1 MVAGM
6 RDVDAIVI
14 GSGQGGVPLAAT
26 LAGEGKRVVLF
37 ERGQLGGTCVNSGC
51 TPSKAFLAAA
61 HSAGRARRASALG
74 LHGAVTLDFPAVM
87 DRVRGII
94 ESWNAGV
101 RDRLA
106 RAGVEVIAAEA
117 SFVDA
122 RVVSGDDVTVRAP
135 FVLIDTGALA
145 VIPPI
150 PGLRDG
156 PYLDN
161 VSFFQQRTLPARLA
175 VIGAGYIGLEL
186 GQGMARA
193 GSAVTVI
200 HNLDRVLNG
209 EETDASDA
217 LYASL
222 REDGIEVRFNARIER
237 VERRGATATLV
248 LADGARIDA
257 DAILVAT
264 GRAPQTPALHLERA
278 GIGVDAR
285 GFVVVDEYL
294 ETACPGVYALGDA
307 AGQPAFTHVSWEDHR
322 RILATLGGTKRRRD
336 DRVLAYT
343 TFTEP
348 QVARCGMTIEQAH
361 AAGLRATAVTLPLS
375 SVARAI
381 EWNEENGFYRL
392 VVSDDDDRVLGA
404 TFVGYEAGELIHV
417 IVTLIDAGATWQQL
431 AAAMH
436 VHPTYAE
443 GLPTL
448 ARLVPEQR
456 AAAAKSATPGD

>member
-1 MVAGM
+1 M

-14 GSGQGGVPLAAT
+14 GSGQGGVPLAVA

-37 ERGQLGGTCVNSGC
+37 ERGRLGGTCVNSGC

-61 HSAGRARRASALG
+61 HNVGRARRAHTIG
-74 LHGAVTLDFPAVM
+74 LRGDVTLDFAFAM

-94 ESWNAGV
+94 EEWSSGV
-101 RDRLA
+101 RARLDK
-106 RAGVEVIAAEA
+106 AGVEIVAAEA
-117 SFVDA
+117 SFVEP
-122 RVVSGDDVTVRAP
+122 RVVRGGETTVRAP
-135 FVLIDTGALA
+135 VVLIDTGAA
-145 VIPPI
+145 AIVPSI
-150 PGLRDG
+150 PGLRDV

-161 VSFFQQRTLPARLA
+161 VSFFTQRTLPRRFA
-175 VIGAGYIGLEL
+175 VIGGGYIGLEL

-193 GSAVTVI
+193 GSAVTIV
-200 HNLDRVLNG
+200 HNADRVLNG
-209 EETDASDA
+209 EEPDASAA
-217 LYASL
+217 LTDSL
-222 REDGIEVRFNARIER
+222 REDGIDLRLHATVTAVTQRD
-237 VERRGATATLV
+237 GAIV
-248 LADGARIDA
+248 VSLADGTTVEA
-257 DAILVAT
+257 DALLVAT
-264 GRAPQTPALHLERA
+264 GRAPQTAALQLERA
-278 GIGVDAR
+278 GIATTAR
-285 GFVVVDEYL
+285 GFVAVDDYL
-294 ETACPGVYALGDA
+294 ETACPGVYALGDV
-307 AGQPAFTHVSWEDHR
+307 AGQPAFTHVAWEDYR

-348 QVARCGMTIEQAH
+348 QVARCGMTLDQAH
-361 AAGLRATAVTLPLS
+361 AAGLRATAVTLPMA

-381 EWNEENGFYRL
+381 EWNEERGFFRL

-417 IVTLIDAGATWQQL
+417 IVTIIDAGATWQQL

-456 AAAAKSATPGD
+456 AAAAKAVSPGD